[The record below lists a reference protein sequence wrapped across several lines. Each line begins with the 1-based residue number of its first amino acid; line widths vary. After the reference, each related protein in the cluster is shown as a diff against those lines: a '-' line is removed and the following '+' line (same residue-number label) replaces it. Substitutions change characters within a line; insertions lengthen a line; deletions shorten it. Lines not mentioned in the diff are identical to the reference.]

1 MHWVFAYGSNM
12 HLEDLARW
20 LHANGCADALPV
32 RVAAARIEDY
42 ELAWNYRSVA
52 RAGGAANAMP
62 RAGMTL
68 RGLALWGDDRMLAAL
83 DRKEGHPER
92 YDRGSHPVRAT
103 LLDGSTTIRSW
114 LYRVA
119 PAHELEADVPP
130 RRAYLDLL
138 IEAAAQHGLGAD
150 YVAHLRQIPTS
161 DEGDAVSDPAP

>member
-1 MHWVFAYGSNM
+1 MHWIFAYGSNM
-12 HLEDLARW
+12 HLGDLARW
-20 LHANGCADALPV
+20 LRANGSAEALPA

-52 RAGGAANAMP
+52 RAGGAANAKS
-62 RAGMTL
+62 RAGAAL

-83 DRKEGHPER
+83 DRKEGHPDR
-92 YDRGSHPVRAT
+92 YDRGDHPIRAT
-103 LLDGSTTIRSW
+103 LLADGATIPSW

-119 PAHELEADVPP
+119 PAHELEAAVPP
-130 RRAYLDLL
+130 RRAYLELL

-161 DEGDAVSDPAP
+161 DEGHAVGDQAP